1 MATAKKNIR
10 ICANGHQYYKSS
22 DCPSCPVCEE
32 QRKPQSGFLSR
43 LSAPAKRALENKG
56 IKTLQQLSAY
66 SETEILSLHGMGK
79 TTVPKLTA
87 ALQKAGLSFKAAE

>member
-1 MATAKKNIR
+1 MITAKKNLR

-22 DCPSCPVCEE
+22 DCPTCPVCEE
-32 QRKPQSGFLSR
+32 QRKPQSGFLFR
-43 LSAPAKRALENKG
+43 LSAPARRALENKG

-79 TTVPKLTA
+79 TTVPKLIA
-87 ALQKAGLSFKAAE
+87 ALKEAGLTFKKK